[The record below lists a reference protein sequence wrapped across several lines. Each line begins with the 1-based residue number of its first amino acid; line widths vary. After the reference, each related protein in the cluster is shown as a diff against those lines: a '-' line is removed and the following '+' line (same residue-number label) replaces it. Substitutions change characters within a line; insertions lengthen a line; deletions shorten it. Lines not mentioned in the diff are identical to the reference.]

1 MSRKKANSE
10 SMLDKFWA
18 FVRDNPELAKTL
30 AFELGALAGTTVRN
44 SSDAKRYLKNRAK
57 KVPQALAEAMPPSIA
72 SALKF
77 LPSPKLQPRKQT
89 KRPAMRKA
97 KHVSE

>member
-1 MSRKKANSE
+1 MSRKRADSE

-44 SSDAKRYLKNRAK
+44 SSEVKRYLRNEAK
-57 KVPQALAEAMPPSIA
+57 KVPQAFAEAMPSSIT

-89 KRPAMRKA
+89 KRPTARKA